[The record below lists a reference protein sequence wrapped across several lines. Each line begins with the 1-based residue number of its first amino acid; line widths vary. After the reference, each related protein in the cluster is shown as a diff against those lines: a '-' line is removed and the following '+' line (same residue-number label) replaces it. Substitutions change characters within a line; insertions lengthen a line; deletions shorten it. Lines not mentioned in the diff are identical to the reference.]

1 MELKRIFNYKE
12 LLDSEGSFIGYDKLR
27 ELVKRLTGSF
37 VIINVEGY
45 KTHKKG
51 ILRYGKGLYVDGV
64 YEGVYLET
72 KKMERFIP
80 FKMINE
86 IYINKEVI

>member
-12 LLDSEGSFIGYDKLR
+12 LIDDEGNFIGYEKLR
-27 ELVKRLTGSF
+27 KLVKRLSGSF
-37 VIINVEGY
+37 VVINAEGY
-45 KTHKKG
+45 KTRKKG
-51 ILRYGKGLYVDGV
+51 ILRYGEGLYLDGI
-64 YEGVYLET
+64 YEGICLET